1 MIKVKGFMSLDELI
15 LEIVRFRDER
25 EWRQFHT
32 PKNIGAALSIEA
44 AELLELMLW
53 KTDTEV
59 RDLAQSSKG
68 HTRLE
73 EELADVLIYALL
85 LAYEVGINPAQAI
98 LRKLGQNA
106 KKYPVALSKGNAVK
120 YSERRLADN
129 QRSTDQEI
137 SREDGVV
144 PLQPS
149 LFPNKTSSII

>member
-1 MIKVKGFMSLDELI
+1 MSLDELI

-32 PKNIGAALSIEA
+32 LKNIGAALSIEA

-68 HTRLE
+68 RMRLE

-120 YSERRLADN
+120 YSERRLTDN
-129 QRSTDQEI
+129 QRSTEQETSI
-137 SREDGVV
+137 EDGLV
-144 PLQPS
+144 PHQPS
-149 LFPNKTSSII
+149 LFPDKTSSIV